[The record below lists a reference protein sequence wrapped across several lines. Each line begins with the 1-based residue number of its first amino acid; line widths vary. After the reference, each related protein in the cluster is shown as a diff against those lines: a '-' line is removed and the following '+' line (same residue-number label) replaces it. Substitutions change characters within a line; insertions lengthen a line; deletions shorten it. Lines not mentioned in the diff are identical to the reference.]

1 MSAENEVESGTV
13 DPLTER
19 PKPEPTA
26 YGRLVD
32 KMVATVATWPSEYQR
47 SVDVHHL
54 HPGHAGRA

>member
-1 MSAENEVESGTV
+1 MSDDRGVQHKDV
-13 DPLTER
+13 DASEER

-32 KMVATVATWPSEYQR
+32 KMVATVASWPSEYQR

-54 HPGHAGRA
+54 NGRQAQRV